1 MKNEDMSD
9 NEIATEQPSEIVHM
23 VAKIVEFNRQ
33 NQSGEGL
40 KILIPDQIFS
50 ILPIFLAELKAGNN
64 WEKLKNEIRQ
74 LLLSLYR
81 SKKKKQKESIII

>member
-1 MKNEDMSD
+1 MSDLKNENEDMSD
-9 NEIATEQPSEIVHM
+9 GEIETEQPSEIVHM

-50 ILPIFLAELKAGNN
+50 RLPIFF
-64 WEKLKNEIRQ
+64 
-74 LLLSLYR
+74 S
-81 SKKKKQKESIII
+81 

>member
-50 ILPIFLAELKAGNN
+50 ILPT
-64 WEKLKNEIRQ
+64 
-74 LLLSLYR
+74 
-81 SKKKKQKESIII
+81 

>member
-1 MKNEDMSD
+1 MSD
-9 NEIATEQPSEIVHM
+9 GEIETEQPSEIVHM

-50 ILPIFLAELKAGNN
+50 RLPIFF
-64 WEKLKNEIRQ
+64 
-74 LLLSLYR
+74 S
-81 SKKKKQKESIII
+81 

>member
-1 MKNEDMSD
+1 MSDLKNENEDMSD
-9 NEIATEQPSEIVHM
+9 AEIETEQPSEIVHM

-50 ILPIFLAELKAGNN
+50 RLPIFFSWVKGR
-64 WEKLKNEIRQ
+64 K
-74 LLLSLYR
+74 
-81 SKKKKQKESIII
+81 

>member
-1 MKNEDMSD
+1 MSDLKNENEDMSD
-9 NEIATEQPSEIVHM
+9 GEIETEQPSEIVHM

-50 ILPIFLAELKAGNN
+50 RLPIFFSWVKGR
-64 WEKLKNEIRQ
+64 K
-74 LLLSLYR
+74 
-81 SKKKKQKESIII
+81 

>member
-1 MKNEDMSD
+1 MSDLKNENEDMSD
-9 NEIATEQPSEIVHM
+9 AEIETEQPSEIVHM

-50 ILPIFLAELKAGNN
+50 RLPIFF
-64 WEKLKNEIRQ
+64 
-74 LLLSLYR
+74 S
-81 SKKKKQKESIII
+81 